1 MMNHELR
8 ILKNPYSVFNIHRQ
22 LEGILRFSYCSDN
35 SFFNPEIKYFS
46 SNSDNRVLSIIN
58 KTHNFP

>member
-1 MMNHELR
+1 MMNHELG

-35 SFFNPEIKYFS
+35 SFFNP
-46 SNSDNRVLSIIN
+46 
-58 KTHNFP
+58 